1 MLAPNNLYAPVN
13 APLFTHADQVKT
25 VELVG
30 AANVLLRKADAL
42 DRNRSEFVTKFPR
55 LRLPSK
61 DNIEENINY
70 VVASPPTT
78 QLFAATL
85 ISEMTAY
92 CPEVFVPF
100 LLFTAVVP
108 GVTAETVT

>member
-1 MLAPNNLYAPVN
+1 MLESAPR
-13 APLFTHADQVKT
+13 FTHPLQVH
-25 VELVG
+25 VLRLPALAG
-30 AANVLLRKADAL
+30 VLLKYAEAL
-42 DRNRSEFVTKFPR
+42 DLNRSEFWTKFPR

-100 LLFTAVVP
+100 LLFTVVVP
-108 GVTAETVT
+108 GVTAEAVT

>member
-1 MLAPNNLYAPVN
+1 MPVN
-13 APLFTHADQVKT
+13 APLFTQADQVKT

-30 AANVLLRKADAL
+30 PANVLLKLADAL
-42 DRNRSEFVTKFPR
+42 DLNRSEFWTEPPR
-55 LRLPSK
+55 ELMILPNR

-85 ISEMTAY
+85 ISEINAN
-92 CPEVFVPF
+92 CPEVFKPF
-100 LLFTAVVP
+100 LPFTVVVP
-108 GVTAETVT
+108 GVTAATVT

>member
-1 MLAPNNLYAPVN
+1 MVVLAPNSLAVTPSAPR
-13 APLFTHADQVKT
+13 LTHPDQVKT

-30 AANVLLRKADAL
+30 VVNVLLKEADAL
-42 DRNRSEFVTKFPR
+42 DLKRSEFLTKFPR
-55 LRLPSK
+55 LRLPNK
-61 DNIEENINY
+61 DNINY

-108 GVTAETVT
+108 GVTAATVT